1 MNNINMQL
9 QRLIDKEAKKSHT
22 HTVLLGVQSRD
33 GRLQFR
39 GAAGDAS
46 AESPYFIASIT
57 KMYTAAVVMQ
67 LVDEARLDLDTP
79 IQNYLPHLNL
89 ESIHVH
95 KGIDYSQRL
104 KVYQLLH
111 QTSGLADYYEDGLV
125 DDLKQNKDFAY
136 GVDEVLT
143 MVRGMAATA
152 VPDSGKSFYSDTNY
166 QLLGA
171 IIEAVC
177 QQPLDEVFR
186 VRIYKPLGLAN
197 TAVYNATNRQNGR
210 QPLPL
215 YHKALRLDVPLALS
229 SMGPDGGIVSTLA
242 DSQRF
247 LSAYFGGELFA
258 EAHFPRMRQWNALFF
273 PLQYGYGLMRFKL
286 PRWMNL
292 FRETPELIGHSG
304 SSGSFAFYVPQ
315 KELTLVGTFNQIDK
329 PQRPFNFM
337 LKVINLVDKA
347 MQ

>member
-1 MNNINMQL
+1 MNDINRQL
-9 QRLIDKEAKKSHT
+9 QQLIDKESRKANT
-22 HTVLLGVQSRD
+22 HAVLLGVQSGD
-33 GRLQFR
+33 GRVAFH
-39 GAAGDAS
+39 GAAGEATPDQ
-46 AESPYFIASIT
+46 PYFIASIT
-57 KMYTAAVVMQ
+57 KMFTAAVVMQ
-67 LVDEARLDLDTP
+67 LVDEGRLDLNAA
-79 IQNYLPHLNL
+79 IQDVLPHLDL
-89 ESIHVH
+89 DRIHVH
-95 KGIDYSQRL
+95 KGIDYSRQL
-104 KVYQLLH
+104 KLYQLVQ

-125 DDLKQNKDFAY
+125 DDLKHNKDFAY
-136 GVDEVLT
+136 TVEDVLT

-152 VPDSGKSFYSDTNY
+152 VPDSGKSHYADTNY

-177 QQPLDEVFR
+177 RQPLAQVFQT
-186 VRIYKPLGLAN
+186 RIFAPLGLEH
-197 TAVYNATNRQNGR
+197 TAVFDPTDWQNGR

-215 YHKALRLDVPLALS
+215 YYQAQRLHVPLALS
-229 SMGPDGGIVSTLA
+229 SMAPDGGIVSTLA
-242 DSQRF
+242 DSQHF
-247 LSAYFGGELFA
+247 LRAFFGGELFTA
-258 EAHFPRMRQWNALFF
+258 AHLPRMMQWHDLFF

-337 LKVINLVDKA
+337 LKVITIIDKA
-347 MQ
+347 AE